1 MQCYAKE
8 HLSTNIVKSIYY
20 AIFGSHLDYVNLI
33 WGQNIKAIERLTI
46 LHKKPLKLMDLKPRN
61 FHTSPLFLSLNI
73 LKLPDKTILEN
84 YLLTS
89 KAISNFLPSVT
100 GFHFH
105 PRRINTRDPLQ
116 LKSF

>member
-1 MQCYAKE
+1 MQCNAKE

-33 WGQNIKAIERLTI
+33 LGQNIKAIERRTI

-73 LKLPDKTILEN
+73 LKLPDKTIQGN
-84 YLLTS
+84 YLLIT

-105 PRRINTRDPLQ
+105 PRRINTRHPLQ
-116 LKSF
+116 LKTF